1 MAEIKCFVF
10 NHIEVNTYLVYDET
24 LSCVVIDPGMETAE
38 ENEVISSFITRNNL
52 KITAILLT
60 HTHIDH
66 ISGMRCLYDLYK
78 APVYL
83 HEDAKKI
90 LHQAEIYASV
100 MGFET
105 GNLEDIPVTTVGQGE
120 TIAFGQ
126 SQIEARF
133 VPGHA
138 AGSLCYCLHSDKAVF
153 TGDALFNRSIG
164 RTDLPTGNYAQL
176 MENLRSKI
184 ITLPDDYTVFPG
196 HGPRTSIANEKKYNP
211 FLNPEKY

>member
-1 MAEIKCFVF
+1 MAQIKCFVF

-38 ENEVISSFITRNNL
+38 ENEVFTSFITHNNL
-52 KITAILLT
+52 KIKAILLT

-66 ISGMRCLYDLYK
+66 ISGLRCLYDLYK

-105 GNLEDIPVTTVGQGE
+105 GNLEDIPVTTIDHGG
-120 TIAFGQ
+120 TITFGQ
-126 SQIEARF
+126 SQIEALF

-138 AGSLCYCLHSDKAVF
+138 AGSLCFCLHSDKAVF
-153 TGDALFNRSIG
+153 SGDALFNRSIG
-164 RTDLPTGNYAQL
+164 RTDLPTGNFQQL
-176 MENLRSKI
+176 LDNLRTKVLS
-184 ITLPDDYTVFPG
+184 LPDDYTVFPG
-196 HGPRTSIANEKKYNP
+196 HGPETTIGYEKEHNP
-211 FLNPEKY
+211 FFNPC

>member
-1 MAEIKCFVF
+1 MAQIKCFVF

-38 ENEVISSFITRNNL
+38 ENEVFTSFINRNNL
-52 KITAILLT
+52 KIKAVLLT

-66 ISGMRCLYDLYK
+66 ISGLRCLYDLYK
-78 APVYL
+78 TPVYL

-105 GNLEDIPVTTVGQGE
+105 GNLEDIPVTTIDHGGII
-120 TIAFGQ
+120 TFGQ
-126 SQIEARF
+126 SQIEALF

-138 AGSLCYCLHSDKAVF
+138 AGSLCFCLHSDKAVF
-153 TGDALFNRSIG
+153 SGDALFNRSIG
-164 RTDLPTGNYAQL
+164 RTDLPTGNFQQL
-176 MENLRSKI
+176 LDNLRTKVLS
-184 ITLPDDYTVFPG
+184 LPDDYTVFPG
-196 HGPRTSIANEKKYNP
+196 HGPETTIGYEKEHNP
-211 FLNPEKY
+211 FFNPC

>member
-1 MAEIKCFVF
+1 MAQIKCFVF

-38 ENEVISSFITRNNL
+38 ENEVFTSFINRNNL
-52 KITAILLT
+52 KIKAVLLT

-66 ISGMRCLYDLYK
+66 ISGLRCLYDLYK
-78 APVYL
+78 TPVYL

-105 GNLEDIPVTTVGQGE
+105 GNLEDIPVTTIDHGGII
-120 TIAFGQ
+120 TFGQ
-126 SQIEARF
+126 SQIEALF

-138 AGSLCYCLHSDKAVF
+138 AGSLCFCLHSDKAVF
-153 TGDALFNRSIG
+153 SGDALFNRSIG
-164 RTDLPTGNYAQL
+164 RTDLPSGNFQQL
-176 MENLRSKI
+176 LDNLRTKVLS
-184 ITLPDDYTVFPG
+184 LPDDYTVFPG
-196 HGPRTSIANEKKYNP
+196 HGPETTIGYEKEHNP
-211 FLNPEKY
+211 FFNPC

>member
-1 MAEIKCFVF
+1 MAQIKCFVF

-38 ENEVISSFITRNNL
+38 ENEVFTSFVTHNNL
-52 KITAILLT
+52 KIKAVLLT

-66 ISGMRCLYDLYK
+66 ISGLRCLYDLYK

-105 GNLEDIPVTTVGQGE
+105 GNLEDIPVTTIDHGGII
-120 TIAFGQ
+120 TFGQ
-126 SQIEARF
+126 SQIEALF

-138 AGSLCYCLHSDKAVF
+138 AGSLCFCLHSDKAVF
-153 TGDALFNRSIG
+153 SGDALFNRSIG
-164 RTDLPTGNYAQL
+164 RTDLPTGNFQQL
-176 MENLRSKI
+176 LDNLRTKVLS
-184 ITLPDDYTVFPG
+184 LPDDYTVFPG
-196 HGPRTSIANEKKYNP
+196 HGPETTIGYEKEHNP
-211 FLNPEKY
+211 FFNPC

>member
-1 MAEIKCFVF
+1 MAQIKCFVF

-38 ENEVISSFITRNNL
+38 ENEVFTSFINRNNL
-52 KITAILLT
+52 KIKAVLLT

-66 ISGMRCLYDLYK
+66 ISGLRCLYDLYK
-78 APVYL
+78 TPVYL

-105 GNLEDIPVTTVGQGE
+105 GNLEDIPVTTIDHGGII
-120 TIAFGQ
+120 TFGQ
-126 SQIEARF
+126 SQIEALF

-138 AGSLCYCLHSDKAVF
+138 AGSLCFCFHSDKAVF
-153 TGDALFNRSIG
+153 SGDALFNRSIG
-164 RTDLPTGNYAQL
+164 RTDLPSGNFQQL
-176 MENLRSKI
+176 LDNLRTKVLS
-184 ITLPDDYTVFPG
+184 LPDDYTVFPG
-196 HGPRTSIANEKKYNP
+196 HGPETTIGYEKEHNP
-211 FLNPEKY
+211 FFNPC

>member
-1 MAEIKCFVF
+1 MAQIKCFVF

-38 ENEVISSFITRNNL
+38 ENEVFTSFVTRNNL
-52 KITAILLT
+52 KIKAVLLT

-66 ISGMRCLYDLYK
+66 ISGLRCLYDLYK

-105 GNLEDIPVTTVGQGE
+105 GNLEDIPVTTIDHGGII
-120 TIAFGQ
+120 TFGQ
-126 SQIEARF
+126 SQIEALF

-138 AGSLCYCLHSDKAVF
+138 AGSLCFCLHSDKAVF
-153 TGDALFNRSIG
+153 SGDALFNRSIG
-164 RTDLPTGNYAQL
+164 RTDLPTGNFQQL
-176 MENLRSKI
+176 LDNLRTKVLS
-184 ITLPDDYTVFPG
+184 LPDDYTVFPG
-196 HGPRTSIANEKKYNP
+196 HGPETTIGYEKEHNP
-211 FLNPEKY
+211 FFNPC

>member
-1 MAEIKCFVF
+1 MAQIKCFVF

-38 ENEVISSFITRNNL
+38 ENEVFTSFINRNNL
-52 KITAILLT
+52 KIKAVLLT

-66 ISGMRCLYDLYK
+66 ISGLRCLYDLYK

-105 GNLEDIPVTTVGQGE
+105 GNLEDIPVTTIDHGGII
-120 TIAFGQ
+120 TFGQ
-126 SQIEARF
+126 SQIEALF

-138 AGSLCYCLHSDKAVF
+138 AGSLCFCLHSDKAVF
-153 TGDALFNRSIG
+153 SGDALFNRSIG
-164 RTDLPTGNYAQL
+164 RTDLPSGNFQQL
-176 MENLRSKI
+176 LDNLRTKVLS
-184 ITLPDDYTVFPG
+184 LPDDYTVFPG
-196 HGPRTSIANEKKYNP
+196 HGPETTIGYEKEHNP
-211 FLNPEKY
+211 FFNPC

>member
-1 MAEIKCFVF
+1 MAQIKCFVF

-38 ENEVISSFITRNNL
+38 ENEVFTSFINRNNL
-52 KITAILLT
+52 KIKAVLLT

-66 ISGMRCLYDLYK
+66 ISGLRCLYDLYK
-78 APVYL
+78 TPVYL

-105 GNLEDIPVTTVGQGE
+105 GNLEDIPVTTIDHGGII
-120 TIAFGQ
+120 TFGQ
-126 SQIEARF
+126 SQIEALF

-138 AGSLCYCLHSDKAVF
+138 AGSLCFCLHSDKAVF
-153 TGDALFNRSIG
+153 SGDALFNRSTG
-164 RTDLPTGNYAQL
+164 RTDLPSGNFQQL
-176 MENLRSKI
+176 LDNLRTKVLS
-184 ITLPDDYTVFPG
+184 LPDDYTVFPG
-196 HGPRTSIANEKKYNP
+196 HGPETTIGYEKEHNP
-211 FLNPEKY
+211 FFNPC

>member
-1 MAEIKCFVF
+1 MAQIKCFVF

-38 ENEVISSFITRNNL
+38 ENEVFTSFVTRNNL
-52 KITAILLT
+52 KIKAILLT

-66 ISGMRCLYDLYK
+66 ISGLRCLYDLYK

-83 HEDAKKI
+83 HEDSKKI

-105 GNLEDIPVTTVGQGE
+105 GNLEDIPVTTIDHGG
-120 TIAFGQ
+120 TITFGQ
-126 SQIEARF
+126 SQIEALF

-138 AGSLCYCLHSDKAVF
+138 AGSLCFCLHSDKAVF
-153 TGDALFNRSIG
+153 SGDALFNRSIG
-164 RTDLPTGNYAQL
+164 RTDLPSGNFQQL
-176 MENLRSKI
+176 LDNLRTKVLS
-184 ITLPDDYTVFPG
+184 LPDDYTVFPG
-196 HGPRTSIANEKKYNP
+196 HGPETTIGYEKEHNP
-211 FLNPEKY
+211 FFNPC

>member
-1 MAEIKCFVF
+1 MAQIKCFVF

-38 ENEVISSFITRNNL
+38 ENEVFTSFINRNNL
-52 KITAILLT
+52 KIKAVLLT

-66 ISGMRCLYDLYK
+66 ISGLRCLYDLYK
-78 APVYL
+78 TPVYL

-105 GNLEDIPVTTVGQGE
+105 GNLEDIPVTTIDHGGII
-120 TIAFGQ
+120 TFGQ
-126 SQIEARF
+126 SQIEALF

-138 AGSLCYCLHSDKAVF
+138 AGSLCFCIHSDKAVF
-153 TGDALFNRSIG
+153 SGDALFNRSIG
-164 RTDLPTGNYAQL
+164 RTDLPSGNFQQL
-176 MENLRSKI
+176 LDNLRTKVLS
-184 ITLPDDYTVFPG
+184 LPDDYTVFPG
-196 HGPRTSIANEKKYNP
+196 HGPETTIGYEKEHNP
-211 FLNPEKY
+211 FFNPC

>member
-1 MAEIKCFVF
+1 MAQIKCFVF

-38 ENEVISSFITRNNL
+38 ENEVFTSFINRNNL
-52 KITAILLT
+52 KIKAVLLT

-66 ISGMRCLYDLYK
+66 ISGLRCLYDLYK
-78 APVYL
+78 TPVYL

-105 GNLEDIPVTTVGQGE
+105 GNLEDIPVTTIDHGGII
-120 TIAFGQ
+120 TFGQ
-126 SQIEARF
+126 SQIEALF

-138 AGSLCYCLHSDKAVF
+138 AGSLCFCLHSDKAVF
-153 TGDALFNRSIG
+153 SGDALFNRSIG
-164 RTDLPTGNYAQL
+164 RTDLPSGNFQQL
-176 MENLRSKI
+176 LDNLRTKVLS
-184 ITLPDDYTVFPG
+184 LPDDYTVFPG
-196 HGPRTSIANEKKYNP
+196 HGQETTIGYEKEHNP
-211 FLNPEKY
+211 FFNPC

>member
-1 MAEIKCFVF
+1 MAQIKCFVF

-38 ENEVISSFITRNNL
+38 ENEVFTSFVTRNNL
-52 KITAILLT
+52 KIKAILLT

-66 ISGMRCLYDLYK
+66 ISGLRCLYDLYK

-105 GNLEDIPVTTVGQGE
+105 GNLEDIPVTTIDHGGII
-120 TIAFGQ
+120 TFGQ
-126 SQIEARF
+126 SQIEALF

-138 AGSLCYCLHSDKAVF
+138 AGSLCFCLHSDKAVF
-153 TGDALFNRSIG
+153 SGDALFNRSIG
-164 RTDLPTGNYAQL
+164 RTDLPSGNFQQL
-176 MENLRSKI
+176 LDNLRTKVLS
-184 ITLPDDYTVFPG
+184 LPDDYTVFPG
-196 HGPRTSIANEKKYNP
+196 HGPETTIGYEKEHNP
-211 FLNPEKY
+211 FFNPC

>member
-1 MAEIKCFVF
+1 MAQIKCFVF

-38 ENEVISSFITRNNL
+38 ENEVFTSFITHNNL
-52 KITAILLT
+52 KIKAVLLT

-66 ISGMRCLYDLYK
+66 ISGLRCLYDLYK

-105 GNLEDIPVTTVGQGE
+105 GNLEDIPVTTIDHGGII
-120 TIAFGQ
+120 TFGQ
-126 SQIEARF
+126 SQIEALF

-138 AGSLCYCLHSDKAVF
+138 AGSLCFCLHSDKAVF
-153 TGDALFNRSIG
+153 SGDALFNRSIG
-164 RTDLPTGNYAQL
+164 RTDLPSGNFQQL
-176 MENLRSKI
+176 LDNLRTKVLS
-184 ITLPDDYTVFPG
+184 LPDDYTVFPG
-196 HGPRTSIANEKKYNP
+196 HGPETTIGYEKEHNLFFNP
-211 FLNPEKY
+211 C

>member
-1 MAEIKCFVF
+1 MAQIKCFVF

-38 ENEVISSFITRNNL
+38 ENEVFTSFINRNNL
-52 KITAILLT
+52 KIKAVLLT

-105 GNLEDIPVTTVGQGE
+105 GNLEDIPVTTIDHGG
-120 TIAFGQ
+120 IISFGQ
-126 SQIEARF
+126 SQIEALF

-138 AGSLCYCLHSDKAVF
+138 AGSLCFCLHSDKAVF
-153 TGDALFNRSIG
+153 SGDALFNRSIG
-164 RTDLPTGNYAQL
+164 RTDLPTGNFQQL
-176 MENLRSKI
+176 LDNLRTKVLS
-184 ITLPDDYTVFPG
+184 LPDDYTVFPG
-196 HGPRTSIANEKKYNP
+196 HGPETTIGYEKEHNP
-211 FLNPEKY
+211 FFNPC

>member
-1 MAEIKCFVF
+1 MAQIKCFVF

-38 ENEVISSFITRNNL
+38 ENEVFTSFITHNNL
-52 KITAILLT
+52 KIKAVLLT

-66 ISGMRCLYDLYK
+66 ISGLRCLYDLYK

-105 GNLEDIPVTTVGQGE
+105 GNLEDIPVTTIDHGG
-120 TIAFGQ
+120 TITFGQ
-126 SQIEARF
+126 SQIEALF

-138 AGSLCYCLHSDKAVF
+138 AGSLCFCLHSDKAVF
-153 TGDALFNRSIG
+153 SGDALFNRSIG
-164 RTDLPTGNYAQL
+164 RTDLPTGNFQQL
-176 MENLRSKI
+176 LDNLRTKVLS
-184 ITLPDDYTVFPG
+184 LPDDYTVFPG
-196 HGPRTSIANEKKYNP
+196 HGPETTIGYEKEHNP
-211 FLNPEKY
+211 FFNPC

>member
-1 MAEIKCFVF
+1 MAQIKCFVF

-38 ENEVISSFITRNNL
+38 ENEVFTSFITHNNL
-52 KITAILLT
+52 KIKAVLLT

-66 ISGMRCLYDLYK
+66 ISGLRCLYDLYK

-105 GNLEDIPVTTVGQGE
+105 GNLEDIPVTTIDHGGII
-120 TIAFGQ
+120 TFGQ
-126 SQIEARF
+126 SQIEALF

-138 AGSLCYCLHSDKAVF
+138 AGSLCFCLHSDKAVF
-153 TGDALFNRSIG
+153 SGDALFNRSIG
-164 RTDLPTGNYAQL
+164 RTDLPSGNFQQL
-176 MENLRSKI
+176 LDNLRTKVLS
-184 ITLPDDYTVFPG
+184 LPDDYTVFPG
-196 HGPRTSIANEKKYNP
+196 HGPETTIGYEKEHNP
-211 FLNPEKY
+211 FFNPC

>member
-1 MAEIKCFVF
+1 MAQIKCFVF

-38 ENEVISSFITRNNL
+38 ENEFFTSFITHNNL
-52 KITAILLT
+52 KIKAVLLT

-66 ISGMRCLYDLYK
+66 ISGLRCLYDLYK

-105 GNLEDIPVTTVGQGE
+105 GNLEDIPVTTIDHGGKI
-120 TIAFGQ
+120 TFGQ
-126 SQIEARF
+126 SQIEALF

-138 AGSLCYCLHSDKAVF
+138 AGSLCFCLHSDKAVF
-153 TGDALFNRSIG
+153 SGDALFNRSIG
-164 RTDLPTGNYAQL
+164 RTDLPSGNFQQL
-176 MENLRSKI
+176 LDNLRTKVLS
-184 ITLPDDYTVFPG
+184 LPDDYTVFPG
-196 HGPRTSIANEKKYNP
+196 HGPETTIGYEKEHNP
-211 FLNPEKY
+211 FFNPC

>member
-1 MAEIKCFVF
+1 MAQIKCFVF

-38 ENEVISSFITRNNL
+38 ENEVFTSFITHNNL
-52 KITAILLT
+52 KIKAVLLT

-66 ISGMRCLYDLYK
+66 ISGLRCLYDLYK

-105 GNLEDIPVTTVGQGE
+105 GNLEDIPVTTIDHGGII
-120 TIAFGQ
+120 TFGQ
-126 SQIEARF
+126 SQIEALF

-138 AGSLCYCLHSDKAVF
+138 AGSLCFCLHSDKAVF
-153 TGDALFNRSIG
+153 SGDALFNRSIG
-164 RTDLPTGNYAQL
+164 RTDLPTGNFQQL
-176 MENLRSKI
+176 LDNLRTKVLS
-184 ITLPDDYTVFPG
+184 LPDDYTVFPG
-196 HGPRTSIANEKKYNP
+196 HGPETTIGYEKEHNP
-211 FLNPEKY
+211 FFNPC

>member
-1 MAEIKCFVF
+1 MAQIKCFVF

-38 ENEVISSFITRNNL
+38 ENEVFTSFITHNNL
-52 KITAILLT
+52 KIKAVLLT

-66 ISGMRCLYDLYK
+66 ISGLRCLYDLYK

-105 GNLEDIPVTTVGQGE
+105 GNLEDIPVTTIDHGG
-120 TIAFGQ
+120 TITFGQ
-126 SQIEARF
+126 SQIEALF

-138 AGSLCYCLHSDKAVF
+138 AGSLCFCLHSDKAVF
-153 TGDALFNRSIG
+153 SGDALFNRSIG
-164 RTDLPTGNYAQL
+164 RTDLPSGNFQQL
-176 MENLRSKI
+176 LDNLRTKVLS
-184 ITLPDDYTVFPG
+184 LPDDYTVFPG
-196 HGPRTSIANEKKYNP
+196 HGPETTIGYEKEHNP
-211 FLNPEKY
+211 FFNPC